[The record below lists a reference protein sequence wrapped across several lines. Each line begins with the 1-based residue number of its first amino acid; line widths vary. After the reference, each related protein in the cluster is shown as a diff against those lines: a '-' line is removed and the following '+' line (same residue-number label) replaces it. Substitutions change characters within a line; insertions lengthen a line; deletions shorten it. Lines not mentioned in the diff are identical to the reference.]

1 MKVSGIMSDEPDR
14 GLAPRKTE
22 WRPNRKWRRHVYFK
36 VQIRDEV
43 SLVWRDEKP
52 AFDLI
57 ELARAYVAEKVPPT
71 ATARIM
77 SVDGRT
83 REPVD

>member
-1 MKVSGIMSDEPDR
+1 MTDEPEGEIPPTD
-14 GLAPRKTE
+14 PE
-22 WRPNRKWRRHVYFK
+22 WRPSRKWRRHVYYK

-57 ELARAYVAEKVPPT
+57 ELARAYIVDKVPAN

-77 SVDGRT
+77 SVDGRI
-83 REPVD
+83 RQPVE

>member
-1 MKVSGIMSDEPDR
+1 MTDEPESET
-14 GLAPRKTE
+14 APREPE
-22 WRPNRKWRRHVYFK
+22 WRPNRKWRRHIYYK
-36 VQIRDEV
+36 VQVRDEV

-52 AFDLI
+52 AFDLVD
-57 ELARAYVAEKVPPT
+57 LARAYIADKVPAT

-83 REPVD
+83 RQPVE